1 MINIYS
7 YSSKYLT
14 DDDRTVTNA
23 RTDRTP
29 LRTRPPLETVI
40 RLPMPVGH
48 MERYDLVY
56 QLYDEYDTK
65 TLREFQEFV
74 DVFPAVDSRVA
85 LEHWQEATEQLEER
99 KDEIRSSFAA
109 GETFAEI
116 AARATRDQA
125 FTALDLEAKYGRA
138 VNVLVLDVDE
148 TLRSAGGTDNE
159 IPRDT
164 LHMLTEFYDAGVP
177 IVICT
182 GQTLE
187 NVKGFAIQGLGSEIV
202 HSGSLSIVYE
212 AGTGVFTPGHGAQ
225 TKQLLYEDLEESIR
239 TVFDDVRSRVLPEAP
254 EDLRR
259 GCHLQGNE
267 FNVTMKPNYETGS
280 ADAREIIDEALVYL
294 MDLLADAVGTT
305 LEADGGDAGD
315 AGSGTAG
322 DDANGGTELAGETV
336 ADWTRAFYAAQ
347 DPEIRAVLEG
357 EGAYP
362 ALDAADVPDSL
373 AAVLDRID
381 VAYYEADAAEIGSLE
396 LNKVVGVERALDVL
410 GVDDPFALVMGD
422 SKSDLR
428 VMEWA
433 ADNDAGIAAAPEH
446 ASQDTLE
453 HVLETDE
460 LVFDRGKSVDVLQ
473 TAYALN
479 RLARLG

>member
-1 MINIYS
+1 
-7 YSSKYLT
+7 
-14 DDDRTVTNA
+14 
-23 RTDRTP
+23 
-29 LRTRPPLETVI
+29 
-40 RLPMPVGH
+40 

-56 QLYDEYDTK
+56 QLYDDYDTE
-65 TLREFQEFV
+65 TLREYQAFV

-85 LEHWQEATEQLEER
+85 LEHWQGANEELERR
-99 KDEIRSSFAA
+99 KNEIRSDFAS
-109 GETFAEI
+109 GETFAEVVS
-116 AARATRDQA
+116 RANRDQA

-164 LHMLTEFYDAGVP
+164 LHELTEFHEAGVP

-202 HSGSLSIVYE
+202 HSGELSIVYE
-212 AGTGVFTPGHGAQ
+212 AGTGVFTPGHGAD
-225 TKQLLYEDLEESIR
+225 TKQLLYEELDDEIR
-239 TVFDDVRSRVLPEAP
+239 DVFDDVRSRVLPEAP

-280 ADAREIIDEALVYL
+280 TKARETIDTALVYL
-294 MDLLADAVGTT
+294 IDLLADAVETALESNGDGNGTT
-305 LEADGGDAGD
+305 VL
-315 AGSGTAG
+315 
-322 DDANGGTELAGETV
+322 DDETV
-336 ADWTRAFYAAQ
+336 VDWTRAFYAGQ
-347 DPEIRAVLEG
+347 DPEIRGVLESEG
-357 EGAYP
+357 EYP
-362 ALDAADVPDSL
+362 DLEPDAVPDTLADVL
-373 AAVLDRID
+373 ERID

-410 GVDDPFALVMGD
+410 DVDDPFSLVMGD

-428 VMEWA
+428 VMQWVDET
-433 ADNDAGIAAAPEH
+433 DAGIAAAPEH

-460 LVFDRGKSVDVLQ
+460 LVFDRGKSVDILRTV
-473 TAYALN
+473 YALN
-479 RLARLG
+479 RLARLD

>member
-1 MINIYS
+1 
-7 YSSKYLT
+7 
-14 DDDRTVTNA
+14 
-23 RTDRTP
+23 
-29 LRTRPPLETVI
+29 
-40 RLPMPVGH
+40 

-56 QLYDEYDTK
+56 RLYDEYDTDR
-65 TLREFQEFV
+65 LREYQAFV
-74 DVFPAVDSRVA
+74 DVFPAIDSRVA
-85 LEHWQEATEQLEER
+85 LEHWQSANEELERR
-99 KDEIRSSFAA
+99 KDEIRGDFAA
-109 GETFAEI
+109 GETFAEV
-116 AARATRDQA
+116 AARADRDQA

-164 LHMLTEFYDAGVP
+164 LHVLTEFHEAGVP

-202 HSGSLSIVYE
+202 HSGNLSIVYE
-212 AGTGVFTPGHGAQ
+212 AGTGVFTPGHGAD
-225 TKQLLYEDLEESIR
+225 TKQLLYEELDAEIR
-239 TVFDDVRSRVLPEAP
+239 DVFDDVRARVLPEAP

-280 ADAREIIDEALVYL
+280 AKARETIDAALVYL
-294 MDLLADAVGTT
+294 IDLLADAVGTA
-305 LEADGGDAGD
+305 LEASRDDGEI
-315 AGSGTAG
+315 
-322 DDANGGTELAGETV
+322 ELAGETV
-336 ADWTRAFYAAQ
+336 TDWTRAFYADQ
-347 DPEIRAVLEG
+347 DPEIRSVLES
-357 EGAYP
+357 EGGYP
-362 ALDAADVPDSL
+362 DLDGDAVPEPLTD
-373 AAVLDRID
+373 VLDRID

-410 GVDDPFALVMGD
+410 GVDDPFSLVMGD

-428 VMEWA
+428 VMKWA
-433 ADNDAGIAAAPEH
+433 DEHDAGIAAAPEH

-460 LVFDRGKSVDVLQ
+460 LVFDRGKSVDVLR
-473 TAYALN
+473 TVYAMN
-479 RLARLG
+479 RLARLD

>member
-1 MINIYS
+1 MAECRFS
-7 YSSKYLT
+7 L
-14 DDDRTVTNA
+14 
-23 RTDRTP
+23 P
-29 LRTRPPLETVI
+29 TRPPAETII
-40 RLPMPVGH
+40 RLPMPVAS

-85 LEHWQEATEQLEER
+85 LEHWQGATEELEER
-99 KDEIRSSFAA
+99 KDEIRSTFAA

-159 IPRDT
+159 IPRET
-164 LHMLTEFYDAGVP
+164 LHLLTEFYDAGVP

-202 HSGSLSIVYE
+202 HSGDLSIVYE
-212 AGTGVFTPGHGAQ
+212 AGTGVFTPGHGAD
-225 TKQLLYEDLEESIR
+225 TKQLLYEDLEEEIR
-239 TVFDDVRSRVLPEAP
+239 TVFDDVRSRVLPDAP
-254 EDLRR
+254 EELRR

-294 MDLLADAVGTT
+294 IDLLADAVGDA
-305 LEADGGDAGD
+305 LENGDGESAL
-315 AGSGTAG
+315 
-322 DDANGGTELAGETV
+322 DDETIT
-336 ADWTRAFYAAQ
+336 DWTRAFYAAQ
-347 DPEIRAVLEG
+347 DPELRAVLES

-362 ALDAADVPDSL
+362 DLAADAVPDTL
-373 AAVLDRID
+373 AAVLERID

-410 GVDDPFALVMGD
+410 GVGDPFALVMGD

-428 VMEWA
+428 VMKWVAE
-433 ADNDAGIAAAPEH
+433 NDAGIAAAPEH
-446 ASQDTLE
+446 SSQDTLQ

-460 LVFDRGKSVDVLQ
+460 LVFDRGKSVDVLR
-473 TAYALN
+473 TVYALN